1 MGRECL
7 IINAY
12 ANKWVDYVI
21 FESAWVTVSTGQS
34 TGLKLQTIMNKEGTF
49 FINKKKHHRLF
60 TVGRMWW
67 EDGFVIRLFCDVTGS
82 R

>member
-49 FINKKKHHRLF
+49 FINKKK
-60 TVGRMWW
+60 TPQVVYSGENVVGGW
-67 EDGFVIRLFCDVTGS
+67 FCNQIIL
-82 R
+82 